1 MANNILISLNN
12 IKKTYL
18 LGEKR
23 VEALKGV
30 SLNVEKGDFISIMGV
45 SGSGKSTLLYI
56 IGLMDVFSAGEYIF
70 MDKNIKNLTLEEYAA
85 IRSAHIG
92 FVFQQ
97 FHLVDYLSALENVM
111 LPLLYSKK
119 EILDPYSQGKTLMDR
134 LGLGNYYNNKPF
146 ELSGGEQQRVAIAR
160 ALVNDP
166 EIILADEPTGQL
178 DIETSKEIM
187 NIFCNLNKEG
197 KTIIMVTHDPEM
209 SAYSKK
215 VITIKDGLFT
225 A

>member
-1 MANNILISLNN
+1 MDSNVLISLKN

-18 LGEKR
+18 LGEKKI
-23 VEALKGV
+23 EALKGV
-30 SLNVEKGDFISIMGV
+30 SLDIKKGDFLSIMGV

-56 IGLMDVFSAGEYIF
+56 IGLMDALTDGEYIF
-70 MDKNIKNLTLEEYAA
+70 MDKDIKSLTRENYAE
-85 IRSAHIG
+85 IRSSHIG

-97 FHLVDYLSALENVM
+97 FHLVDYLSALENVL

-119 EILDPYSQGKTLMDR
+119 DIDDPFVHGKRLMDR
-134 LGLGNYYNNKPF
+134 VGLANFYDNKPS

-160 ALVNDP
+160 ALVNNP
-166 EIILADEPTGQL
+166 EVILADEPTGQL
-178 DIETSKEIM
+178 DLETSKDIM

-197 KTIIMVTHDPEM
+197 KTIIMVTHDPDM

-215 VITIKDGLFT
+215 IINIRDGLFVN
-225 A
+225 